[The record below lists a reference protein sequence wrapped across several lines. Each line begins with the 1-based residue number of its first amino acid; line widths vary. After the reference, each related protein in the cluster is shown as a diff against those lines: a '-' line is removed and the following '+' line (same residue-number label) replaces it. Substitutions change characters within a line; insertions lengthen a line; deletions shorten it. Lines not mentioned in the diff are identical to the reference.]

1 MGFEKAGIEFDV
13 NKGVKVNKSLQTTN
27 KQVYA
32 AGDCCSDKQFTH
44 NSDMQARTVLYNAL
58 LFSSIDATKIPLP
71 RATYTDPEIATVGA
85 TE

>member
-1 MGFEKAGIEFDV
+1 M
-13 NKGVKVNKSLQTTN
+13 
-27 KQVYA
+27 YA

-71 RATYTDPEIATVGA
+71 RATYTNPEIATVGA

>member
-1 MGFEKAGIEFDV
+1 
-13 NKGVKVNKSLQTTN
+13 
-27 KQVYA
+27 
-32 AGDCCSDKQFTH
+32 
-44 NSDMQARTVLYNAL
+44 MQARTVLYNAL